1 MSDERFGGGRPVTRR
16 CFFVG
21 TMAAAGAAAGSSLEE
36 QALAAGGGE
45 GGATAAKGAM
55 PTGKIGNLNISRLI
69 CGGNLISGH
78 AHSRDLVYVS
88 PLLKNYFSDEKV
100 WATWRMCEEH
110 GINTMICNPRD
121 ERAVRLFREY
131 RDKLGGKI
139 QWLAQVAPDPEDL
152 KGVVT
157 RAMDSGASAIFL
169 LGNLGDRW
177 VFDGKVDLIDRLVKL
192 IKERGVPAGVA
203 GHSIETPLACE
214 DAGIPVDFYMKTFHR
229 TDYWSTRRPDQHKEV
244 IDNYSTDNYWDMEPD
259 KTIAEMG
266 KIQKPWIAYKV
277 LAAGAIRPGKGFDH
291 AFAHGADFACVGMF
305 DFQIAEDAAI
315 ARDAVAK
322 HAKRSRA
329 WMA

>member
-1 MSDERFGGGRPVTRR
+1 MSEERFGGGRPVSRR

-21 TMAAAGAAAGSSLEE
+21 TMAAAGAAVGSSLEE
-36 QALAAGGGE
+36 KALAAGAVEAAE
-45 GGATAAKGAM
+45 GPKGAM
-55 PTGKIGNLNISRLI
+55 PMGKIGNVSVSRLI

-88 PLLKNYFSDEKV
+88 PLLKNYFTDEKV
-100 WATWRMCEEH
+100 WATWRTCEEH

-131 RDKLGGKI
+131 REKHGGKI

-152 KGVVT
+152 KGVVS
-157 RAMDSGASAIFL
+157 RAMDAGASAIFL

-214 DAGIPVDFYMKTFHR
+214 DAGIPVDFYMKTLHR

-244 IDNYSTDNYWDMEPD
+244 IDNYATDNYWDMEPD

-266 KIQKPWIAYKV
+266 KIEKPWIAYKV
-277 LAAGAIRPGKGFDH
+277 LAAGAIRPGKGFEY
-291 AFAHGADFACVGMF
+291 AFANGADFACVGMF
-305 DFQIAEDAAI
+305 DFQIGEDAGI
-315 ARDAVAK
+315 ARAAVAK
-322 HAKRSRA
+322 CAKRPRS